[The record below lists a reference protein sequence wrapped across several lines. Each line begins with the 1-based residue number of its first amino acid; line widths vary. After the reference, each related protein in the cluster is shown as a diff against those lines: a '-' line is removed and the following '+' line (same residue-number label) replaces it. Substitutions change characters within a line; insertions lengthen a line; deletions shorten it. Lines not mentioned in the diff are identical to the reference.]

1 MLPRRVTPALD
12 EIDAQLLNRLQQEG
26 RASRTALAE
35 AVGLSVPAVSERL
48 RKLEERGVLTGH
60 HATVDAKRVGFDITA
75 FMRVDIRGSEHYPG
89 FLDTVTALDAVLE
102 VHSVTG
108 EGSHMLKVRTETTTE
123 LERLLSRIQQIE
135 GVRSTSSSIVLS
147 TFKETRALPVEPV
160 ELAEEEE
167 GEKE

>member
-1 MLPRRVTPALD
+1 VADRID
-12 EIDAQLLNRLQQEG
+12 ETDAELLNRLQQDG
-26 RASRTALAE
+26 RISHTALAE
-35 AVGLSVPAVSERL
+35 AVDLSVPAVSERL
-48 RKLEERGVLTGH
+48 RKLGERGVLAGH

-89 FLDTVTALDAVLE
+89 FLDTVTAFDAVLE

-108 EGSHMLKVRTETTTE
+108 GGSHMLKVRTETTTE
-123 LERLLSRIQQIE
+123 LERLLSEIQQIE

-160 ELAEEEE
+160 ELADAEV
-167 GEKE
+167 GEQE